1 MSTLSLN
8 VRFTAKPGQETA
20 LRTILQNMI
29 EPTVAEE
36 GCLAYE
42 LYLHPT
48 DPSRVVLLE
57 EWVDAAALAA
67 HFQTPHLKQCI
78 ADLEPV
84 LAEPLRMRQ
93 FHDAVPGDLPGLS

>member
-8 VRFTAKPGQETA
+8 VRFTAKPGQEAA
-20 LRTILQNMI
+20 LRETLQNMI
-29 EPTVAEE
+29 EPTLAEE
-36 GCLAYE
+36 GCLGYE

-57 EWVDAAALAA
+57 EWVDVAALAE

-78 ADLEPV
+78 ADMEDI
-84 LAEPLRMRQ
+84 LAEPLQMRR
-93 FHDAVPGDLPGLS
+93 FTDA